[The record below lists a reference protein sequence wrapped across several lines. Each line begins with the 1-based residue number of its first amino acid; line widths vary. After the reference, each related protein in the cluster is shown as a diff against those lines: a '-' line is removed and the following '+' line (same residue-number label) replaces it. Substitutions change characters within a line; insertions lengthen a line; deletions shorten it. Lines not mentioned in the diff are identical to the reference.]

1 MCCKIIVQRVLL
13 TWLVEGLPLLIFWVV
28 DPLQE
33 LSALKRIPLSVV
45 LGLSFHIQGNHSASA
60 DP

>member
-1 MCCKIIVQRVLL
+1 VLL